1 MKSFLLGMFLVL
13 FSLGTLA
20 CAENNKTSEEK
31 FCTSVQN
38 VSADVNAIV
47 SKLKRDG
54 GTILCVCDKDDRQSI
69 YYSKLIESEDSWAY
83 TELFR
88 YDLRTNNVVNI
99 LAKYYKED
107 DMQLKSDDGRIVN
120 DMVYSSEVLAKGDNI
135 IVVFSNMTAGVNGH
149 QDYVFYYD
157 TRLCKLMYVCQANEI
172 LFEDLNAME

>member
-1 MKSFLLGMFLVL
+1 M
-13 FSLGTLA
+13 
-20 CAENNKTSEEK
+20 
-31 FCTSVQN
+31 
-38 VSADVNAIV
+38 
-47 SKLKRDG
+47 
-54 GTILCVCDKDDRQSI
+54 SI
-69 YYSKLIESEDSWAY
+69 TPSKLIESEDSWAY

-88 YDLRTNNVVNI
+88 YDLKTNNVVNI

-120 DMVYSSEVLAKGDNI
+120 DMVYSSDVLAKGDNI
-135 IVVFSNMTAGVNGH
+135 IVVYSNMTAGVNGH

>member
-20 CAENNKTSEEK
+20 CAENNKTGEEK
-31 FCTSVQN
+31 FCASVQN

-69 YYSKLIESEDSWAY
+69 YYSKRIESEDSWAY

-135 IVVFSNMTAGVNGH
+135 IVVYSNMTAGENGH

>member
-1 MKSFLLGMFLVL
+1 M
-13 FSLGTLA
+13 
-20 CAENNKTSEEK
+20 
-31 FCTSVQN
+31 QN

-135 IVVFSNMTAGVNGH
+135 IVVYSNMTAGENGH

>member
-20 CAENNKTSEEK
+20 CAENNKTGEEK
-31 FCTSVQN
+31 FCTYVQN

-54 GTILCVCDKDDRQSI
+54 ATILCVCDKDDRQSI

-120 DMVYSSEVLAKGDNI
+120 DMVYSSDVLAKGDNI
-135 IVVFSNMTAGVNGH
+135 IVVYSNMTAGVNGH